1 MRLHAIQYLRAIAA
15 LAVVYSHA
23 TQGYAPY
30 EAVLPYAGVFGVD
43 IFFVISGFIMVW
55 IARDTDRPVAFFV
68 NRVRRVVPL
77 YWFFTLLLALIMLV
91 LPSVMDNASLEI
103 GALVQSLLFFPHWS
117 ATHPGEP
124 WPLLAPGWSLNYE
137 MYFYL
142 LFAAS
147 LFLRPTWRVA
157 FIIGMITLVYA
168 AALAIGGDSA
178 LSSFL
183 LETIVFEFAL
193 GMLLAL
199 AFKRGLRLPPAAG
212 WGMILLALAWLLVD
226 PQWIHILRYGIPALL
241 IVAGCLYLNLGENK
255 LGVLLGDSSYA
266 LYLSHIFV
274 LGVLRKILPPFLGDS
289 TVSAWLFVV
298 IACLICVVAGIVV
311 HVVIDNWLLRHERV
325 SWLTQ
330 RLTNARAT
338 TGRGTSDTVR

>member
-1 MRLHAIQYLRAIAA
+1 MRLHAIQYLRSIAA

-68 NRVRRVVPL
+68 NRMRRVVPL
-77 YWFFTLLLALIMLV
+77 YWFFTLLLAAIMVL
-91 LPSVMDNASLEI
+91 LPSVMDNSGLSVT
-103 GALVQSLLFFPHWS
+103 ALIQSLLFIPHWS

-142 LFAAS
+142 LFALS
-147 LFLRPTWRVA
+147 LWLRPTWRVA
-157 FIIGMITLVYA
+157 FIIGTISLVYA
-168 AALAIGGDSA
+168 LAVLVDGDSA
-178 LSSFL
+178 ISSFL
-183 LETIVFEFAL
+183 LESIVFEFAL
-193 GMLLAL
+193 GMLLAV
-199 AFKRGLRLPPAAG
+199 AFKRGFRLPPIAG
-212 WGMILLALAWLLVD
+212 WSMIGVALLWLAFV
-226 PQWIHILRYGIPALL
+226 PEWIHIVRFGVPALL
-241 IVAGCLYLNLGENK
+241 IVAGCLFLNLGENR

-274 LGVLRKILPPFLGDS
+274 LGVLRKLLPPFIGDS
-289 TVSAWLFVV
+289 AVSAWVFVV
-298 IACLICVVAGIVV
+298 LACLICTIAGIVV
-311 HVVIDNWLLRHERV
+311 HLLIDNWLLRHERIDTFRR
-325 SWLTQ
+325 WLPASLQ
-330 RLTNARAT
+330 RQKRAQDS
-338 TGRGTSDTVR
+338 TS